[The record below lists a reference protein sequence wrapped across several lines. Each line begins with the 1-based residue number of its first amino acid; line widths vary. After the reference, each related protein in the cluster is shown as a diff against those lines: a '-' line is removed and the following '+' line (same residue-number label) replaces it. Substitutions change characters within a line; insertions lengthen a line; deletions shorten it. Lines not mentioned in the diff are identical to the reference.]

1 MTAINIISVG
11 VNCPEL
17 TSPKASWQTEG
28 TVEIHSF
35 HSLGRG
41 YRFFTVQGSSKE
53 ASPHYQSSWLLLR
66 KLGTYLTKQKMVW
79 LVFTLKTYNSNEA
92 TDIYTKQIKIKL

>member
-53 ASPHYQSSWLLLR
+53 ASPHYQSSI
-66 KLGTYLTKQKMVW
+66 GYVFNQTENG
-79 LVFTLKTYNSNEA
+79 LVSFHTEN
-92 TDIYTKQIKIKL
+92 I